1 MDRFMSSG
9 MLPRCLA
16 LLSDSGISLC
26 HSTGATASGIHGF
39 RHPAEISLHDLAFTV
54 VYHGDNQYGMLVLPA
69 DRIVEFWAVL
79 DFGQVRKLMG
89 LRQIRLASELEL
101 TTLFPDCDI
110 GAVPP
115 FGNFFDIPVLL
126 EQDLAMRQL
135 ITFTIGTPRHVV
147 RMNTADFQVLV
158 KPVVGSFAARV
169 NPSRGLRATKI
180 NAWNS
185 ASVA

>member
-1 MDRFMSSG
+1 MSSG

-16 LLSDSGISLC
+16 HLSDSGISLC

-39 RHPAEISLHDLAFTV
+39 RYPAEISLRDLASTV
-54 VYHGDNQYGMLVLPA
+54 VYHGDNRYGMLVVPA
-69 DRIVEFWAVL
+69 DRIVEFWAAL

-89 LRQIRLASELEL
+89 LRQIRMASELEL

-115 FGNFFDIPVLL
+115 FGNFFDMPVLL
-126 EQDLAMRQL
+126 EQDLAVTQF
-135 ITFTIGTPRHVV
+135 ITFTIGTPRDVV

-158 KPVVGSFAARV
+158 KPVVGSFSARL
-169 NPSRGLRATKI
+169 NPSRALRAAKV